1 MRRRIGW
8 LLLALAAPLSL
19 LVWLLHPLPAQ
30 AGPALITIPE
40 LHKDD
45 GELIYSRY
53 VITNLDEAEGTLVHT
68 FLEPGGTIL
77 WEEVTT
83 ITTGAAITYDL
94 GSFATLP
101 FFFTGYVEVTA
112 DVAIT
117 GTALCGS
124 RTPPLVSFSATP
136 RTGSA
141 PLTVQFAN
149 ESCGLYETLIWDFG
163 DGSISFV
170 EHPAHDFA
178 TGGSYTVTLTA
189 LAPNLSRADSRPAYI
204 RVGLAR
210 YLPIVRR

>member
-8 LLLALAAPLSL
+8 LLLALVAPLSL
-19 LVWLLHPLPAQ
+19 LVWLLHPSSAQ
-30 AGPALITIPE
+30 AGPAPVTLSE

-53 VITNLDEAEGTLVHT
+53 VITNLDKADGTLVHT
-68 FLEPGGTIL
+68 FFEPGGTIL

-101 FFFTGYVEVTA
+101 FFFTGYAEVTA

-117 GTALCGS
+117 GTALCGP
-124 RTPPLVSFSATP
+124 RTPPLVSFSAAP
-136 RTGSA
+136 LTGNP

-149 ESCGLYETLIWDFG
+149 ETCGLYETLIWDFG
-163 DGSISFV
+163 EGSISFAENP
-170 EHPAHDFA
+170 EHAFTA
-178 TGGSYTVTLTA
+178 RGSYTVTLTA
-189 LAPNLSRADSRPAYI
+189 LAPNLSRTTSRPAYI

-210 YLPIVRR
+210 YLPIARR